1 MPERAL
7 SPLFACLLACGI
19 TLGFTSPG
27 HAAAV
32 ADEFVIAVEAAGA
45 DSAAGDKANPVRS
58 LERAQVLA
66 RARTAAMAAG
76 SAPRGPVRVLIG
88 PGQYSLASPLTF
100 TPLDSG
106 DATAPVTYEARQPG
120 TVLITGGLELGPRTA
135 PNTGAAVSFPAPADA
150 AAAAGGSQLYVNG
163 RRATLARQPNAGD
176 NWFVGKAVSL
186 PGDPP
191 NRRGA
196 AAFAPAAENLRWIA
210 GLSAADKKRAIV
222 EVYHSWTTGQYRI
235 SDQPAPENSVRIRPQ
250 ARWPFLSE
258 GGASQRYFVENVAA
272 ALDAPGEWL
281 YDQAEVR
288 YIARADEVGKP
299 LKPVLPALE
308 KLIIIRGDRGRP
320 VGHLRL
326 AGLSFAHARYV
337 TPADGFTDSQA
348 ATAISAAIEVSQA
361 RDVTIEDC
369 NVSKTGGWGIWF
381 GEGVRDSA
389 VRRCTLTDLGA
400 GGIKVGLEKQAPSDT
415 SATGAI
421 EIAENRIDNTGK
433 VFPGAPA
440 LWVGQSWDN
449 KITRNTIRDTTYTG
463 ISVGWSWGYGEA
475 TSGRNLISGNL
486 LYNIGQRQLADL
498 GGIYTL
504 GRSPGTVISN
514 NIIRAVRGYP
524 DYGAGA
530 WGIYADEGTSD
541 AVIDG
546 NVVIGTDSGGFRLH
560 YGKNNQVRGNVFAQA
575 NSNEIQVARIDPGTN
590 LRVEQ
595 NFLAPANA
603 DAVDVQPQS
612 PEINW
617 TANTA
622 RHRSGSPCTGDRC
635 GPPAPKASANPVDIQ
650 IDGPESAIVQR
661 AVAAWSGRQGAAARA
676 PAAALASAAPQPLS
690 PVVEAPVARIAPAAN
705 LNIDIAGG
713 AIGSRPDGLTYE
725 PKAPAD
731 AIRIEADPDTPG
743 DRCLAFND
751 SERFERRY
759 EPFAF
764 ATLTYGEG
772 STVVEFALKVSASA
786 VMVHEWRDNNRP
798 YRAGPSLR
806 IAANGVMVDGK
817 VVAPV
822 NVDQWT
828 TYRVTAP
835 AVSPGRW
842 KLEIL
847 GKSGRPVSTVDNLP
861 FRQPDWRN
869 LRWLGFIADGAVAGR
884 SCLARV
890 GTRHQGQ

>member
-1 MPERAL
+1 MSRRFTRITRLLPAFRTVCIAL
-7 SPLFACLLACGI
+7 LTVGSCN
-19 TLGFTSPG
+19 TR
-27 HAAAV
+27 AAADLV
-32 ADEFVIAVEAAGA
+32 VAVEANGS
-45 DSAAGDKANPVRS
+45 DTAAGDSTHPVKT
-58 LERAQVLA
+58 LERAQAMV
-66 RARTAAMAAG
+66 RTRIAAMAAG
-76 SAPRGPVRVLIG
+76 NAPRTPIRVLIG
-88 PGQYSLASPLTF
+88 PGEYPLAGTLTF
-100 TPLDSG
+100 TPADSG
-106 DATAPVTYEARQPG
+106 TPTAPVSYEARQPG
-120 TVLITGGLELGPRTA
+120 TVLISGGVNLEGKPA
-135 PNTGAAVSFPAPADA
+135 AKAGAIVTYTAPADA
-150 AAAAGGSQLYVNG
+150 AAVAGGSQLYVNG

-176 NWFVGKAVSL
+176 NWFVAKAVSL
-186 PGDPP
+186 PGDPA
-191 NRRGA
+191 NRQGTE
-196 AAFAPAAENLRWIA
+196 AFAPAADNLRWIT
-210 GLSAADKKRAIV
+210 GLSAADRKRAIV

-235 SDQPAPENSVRIRPQ
+235 SEQPTPDNSVRIRPR
-250 ARWPFLSE
+250 ARWPFLSQ

-281 YDQAEVR
+281 YNNAEVR
-288 YIARADEVGKP
+288 YIPRADEVGKP
-299 LKPVLPALE
+299 LKPVLPSLE
-308 KLIIIRGDRGRP
+308 KLLVIRGERGRP
-320 VGHLRL
+320 VSNLRF
-326 AGLSFAHARYV
+326 AGLSFAYARYV

-348 ATAISAAIEVSQA
+348 ATAIGAAIEVSQA
-361 RDVTIEDC
+361 RDVALEDC

-381 GEGVRDSA
+381 GEGVRDS
-389 VRRCTLTDLGA
+389 VIRRCTLTDLGA
-400 GGIKVGLEKQAPSDT
+400 GAIKVGLEKQSRSDS
-415 SATGAI
+415 SATGAN
-421 EIAENRIDNTGK
+421 EISANRIDNTGK

-449 KITRNTIRDTTYTG
+449 KITRNTIHDTTYTG
-463 ISVGWSWGYGEA
+463 ISVGWSWGYTEA

-541 AVIDG
+541 ALVEG
-546 NVVIGTDSGGFRLH
+546 NVVVGTDSGGFRLH
-560 YGKNNQVRGNVFAQA
+560 YGKNNQVKGNVFAQA
-575 NSNEIQVARIDPGTN
+575 DSNEIQVARVDPGTN

-595 NFLAPANA
+595 NFLAPNT
-603 DAVDVQPQS
+603 DAPDAQPQS

-622 RHRSGSPCTGDRC
+622 RRSAGNKCTGDRC
-635 GPPAPKASANPVDIQ
+635 GSAAPRASANPVDIQ
-650 IDGPESAIVQR
+650 IDGPESAIVER
-661 AVAAWSGRQGAAARA
+661 AVAAWSGRPGATARAAAT
-676 PAAALASAAPQPLS
+676 ASASTFAQPLAAVTES
-690 PVVEAPVARIAPAAN
+690 PGALIAPAAN

-725 PKAPAD
+725 PKTPAD
-731 AIRIEADPDTPG
+731 AMRIEADPDMPG

-772 STVVEFALKVSASA
+772 NTVVEFALKASASA
-786 VMVHEWRDNNRP
+786 VMVHEWRDSNRP

-806 IAANGVMVDGK
+806 IAANGVTVDGK

-822 NVDQWT
+822 SVDQWA
-828 TYRVTAP
+828 TYRVTAS
-835 AVSPGRW
+835 ADRW

-847 GKSGRPVSTVDNLP
+847 GKGGRTIHSVANLP
-861 FRQPDWRN
+861 FKQPEWRN

-884 SCLARV
+884 SCLARIV
-890 GTRHQGQ
+890 TRHQGQ